1 DQIVVADEHGDL
13 VGQKLE
19 TPRGGEAHLGGR
31 VVSRS
36 YEVGAAASGFWAR
49 GGRKAPWAGGSTDP
63 RIARACGQVFWNT
76 QWAKWRTLPV
86 FVRKLNSSRRRVWK
100 DAGRSRRTRPSGESL
115 PRDRFPGIARRIR
128 AFKPV
133 IESAE
138 GRSGF

>member
-1 DQIVVADEHGDL
+1 MG
-13 VGQKLE
+13 
-19 TPRGGEAHLGGR
+19 RGR
-31 VVSRS
+31 
-36 YEVGAAASGFWAR
+36 
-49 GGRKAPWAGGSTDP
+49 STD
-63 RIARACGQVFWNT
+63 RFARACGQVFWNT

-128 AFKPV
+128 AFKPL

-138 GRSGF
+138 GRSGFDSISWRTPPGIKSRETSTKYSGHSHRGMPCRHPRSKTNPKAPERKGR